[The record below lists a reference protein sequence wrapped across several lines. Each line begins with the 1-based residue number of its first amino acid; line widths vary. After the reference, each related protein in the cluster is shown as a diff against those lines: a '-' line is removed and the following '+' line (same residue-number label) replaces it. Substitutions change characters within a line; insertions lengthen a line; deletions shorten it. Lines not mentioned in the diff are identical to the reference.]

1 MPEIKV
7 HIWFE
12 KEGGVFFG
20 KGRYELLKMIDKVG
34 NLKLAAKELH
44 MSYRA
49 AWGKIK
55 KTEEILGKP
64 LIEKT
69 SNKEGYHLTP
79 LGRFCIEE
87 FESVYKDVNDYCRER
102 SAKMITKI
110 KNFDL

>member
-20 KGRYELLKMIDKVG
+20 KGRYELLKMIDKLG
-34 NLKLAAKELH
+34 NLKLAAKELGI
-44 MSYRA
+44 SYRG

-64 LIEKT
+64 LIEKS

-79 LGRFCIEE
+79 LGKFCVEE
-87 FESVYKDVNDYCRER
+87 FESVYSDVTKYCRDR
-102 SAKMITKI
+102 SAEMISKI
-110 KNFDL
+110 KSFEL